1 MTDEQYE
8 KLPTLFKEIIDIHE
22 QIEEAVEAKVIT
34 LDNWQKLHLRQV
46 ELLKTASQQY
56 GKGAKSV

>member
-1 MTDEQYE
+1 MTEEQYE
-8 KLPTLFKEIIDIHE
+8 KLPTLFKEIIDLHE

-34 LDNWQKLHLRQV
+34 LEQWQSLHARKHG
-46 ELLKTASQQY
+46 LLTAASQQY